1 MKPDHRHLHH
11 QENHVGL
18 HSFAQLKTKD
28 WLGLDKNRRERVYQM
43 YKLQD
48 IFYSICFLIIYN
60 VFCYLSRKIDRINLI
75 ILNSF
80 EN

>member
-1 MKPDHRHLHH
+1 
-11 QENHVGL
+11 
-18 HSFAQLKTKD
+18 
-28 WLGLDKNRRERVYQM
+28 LDKNRRERVYQM

-60 VFCYLSRKIDRINLI
+60 VLLFIK
-75 ILNSF
+75 